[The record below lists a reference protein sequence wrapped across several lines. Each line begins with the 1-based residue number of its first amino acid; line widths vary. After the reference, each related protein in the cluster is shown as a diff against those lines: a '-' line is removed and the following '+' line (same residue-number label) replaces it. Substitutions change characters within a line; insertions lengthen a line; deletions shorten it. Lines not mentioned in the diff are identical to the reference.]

1 MRIHD
6 HLEVADEPL
15 QGWCRRW
22 GVTELALFGSAL
34 GSAFS
39 ETSDVDLLVEF
50 GGGAPLGLIAMARM
64 QGELAQ
70 LFARPVDLVPKRWL
84 KPAIRDT
91 ILAQARVFY
100 VAHAA

>member
-50 GGGAPLGLIAMARM
+50 GGG
-64 QGELAQ
+64 EH
-70 LFARPVDLVPKRWL
+70 RWG
-84 KPAIRDT
+84 
-91 ILAQARVFY
+91 
-100 VAHAA
+100 

>member
-1 MRIHD
+1 
-6 HLEVADEPL
+6 
-15 QGWCRRW
+15 
-22 GVTELALFGSAL
+22 
-34 GSAFS
+34 
-39 ETSDVDLLVEF
+39 
-50 GGGAPLGLIAMARM
+50 MARM